1 MIRVLVVDD
10 SVFMRSMLKRAVEN
24 AADMECA
31 GSAQNGLEALS
42 KVKALNPDVVTLD
55 VEMPGKSGID
65 VLREIMGEAPLP
77 CVMVSTKTQEGAAL
91 TFEAL
96 EAGAVDYVPKPLGR
110 ESASLQE
117 FQERVLEA
125 VRAAS
130 QSNRKRL
137 AATPTATRAFEA
149 ITPGELPLEG
159 VVVAIGISAGGPA
172 TLHGL
177 IPALPSA
184 FPPVVITQHMPAGF
198 TGPFAARL
206 DQMSALHVVEGDE
219 GERLEPGKVII
230 APGDRHMRVR
240 RCGTGY
246 CVTLDDGPKVSGF
259 RPSVDV
265 LFESVAHC
273 FRNRAVA
280 IVMTGMGA
288 DGADGIRKL
297 HSKGAATLAQDQ
309 STSIVYGMPK
319 AALET
324 GCIDRVV
331 ALDEIPTAFTAA
343 LSALA
348 VSA

>member
-1 MIRVLVVDD
+1 MIRVMVVDD

-24 AADMECA
+24 APDMECI
-31 GSAQNGLEALS
+31 GSAQNGLEALE
-42 KVKALNPDVVTLD
+42 KVKKLKPHVVTLD
-55 VEMPGKSGID
+55 VEMPGKTGID
-65 VLREIMGEAPLP
+65 VLREIMVSSPIP

-96 EAGAVDYVPKPLGR
+96 EAGAIDYVPKPLGR

-117 FQERVLEA
+117 FQQHVLEA

-137 AATPTATRAFEA
+137 AAPAAARSIKP
-149 ITPGELPLEG
+149 ITPGEVPIDG
-159 VVVAIGISAGGPA
+159 TVVAIGISAGGPA
-172 TLHGL
+172 TLHEL
-177 IPALPSA
+177 IPTLPKS

-206 DQMSALHVVEGDE
+206 DQSSALQVVEGAE
-219 GERLEPGKVII
+219 GEKLEPGKVII

-240 RCGTGY
+240 RCGTGH

-273 FRNRAVA
+273 FRDRAVA

-288 DGADGIRKL
+288 DGAEGIRTL
-297 HSKGAATLAQDQ
+297 RSKGAATLAQDRE
-309 STSIVYGMPK
+309 SSIVYGMPK
-319 AALET
+319 VAFET
-324 GCIDRVV
+324 GCVDRVV
-331 ALDEIPTAFTAA
+331 ALGDIPSAFTAC
-343 LSALA
+343 LNALA
-348 VSA
+348 VGT

>member
-24 AADMECA
+24 APDIECI
-31 GSAQNGLEALS
+31 GSAQNGLEAID
-42 KVKALNPDVVTLD
+42 KAKKLKPDVVTLD
-55 VEMPGKSGID
+55 VEMPGKTGID
-65 VLREIMGEAPLP
+65 VLREIMAESPIP

-91 TFEAL
+91 TFQAL
-96 EAGAVDYVPKPLGR
+96 EAGAIDYVPKPLGR
-110 ESASLQE
+110 ASASLQE
-117 FQERVLEA
+117 FQQRVLEA

-137 AATPTATRAFEA
+137 AALPVARSIKP
-149 ITPGELPLEG
+149 ITPGELPTDG
-159 VVVAIGISAGGPA
+159 VIVAIGISAGGPA
-172 TLHGL
+172 TLHEL
-177 IPALPSA
+177 IPMLPKA

-206 DQMSALHVVEGDE
+206 DQSSALHVVEGSE
-219 GERLEPGKVII
+219 GERLEPGKVVI

-240 RCGTGY
+240 RCGAGH

-273 FRNRAVA
+273 FRDRAVA

-288 DGADGIRKL
+288 DGAEGIRML
-297 HSKGAATLAQDQ
+297 QSKGAATLAQDQ
-309 STSIVYGMPK
+309 ATSIVYGMPK
-319 AALET
+319 VAFET
-324 GCIDRVV
+324 GCVDRVV
-331 ALDEIPTAFTAA
+331 ALEDIPSAFTTA
-343 LSALA
+343 LSALP